1 MTQEEALAVLKCGY
15 NVFIT
20 GAAGSGKTYLLREY
34 IEYLRKHGIGVGVTA
49 STGIAATHLDGTTI
63 HSWSGLG
70 MKDILDE
77 DDLRKLSRKPYLK
90 ERFKKTSVLIIDE
103 ISMLSQEQFE
113 SLNLICQKL
122 KKNERN
128 FGGMQIILCG
138 DFFQL
143 PPVGKEDAFI
153 CESEVWQRT
162 NFKVCYLEEQYRHL
176 DKKFVTILDSV
187 RNNQVIGKTLELLN
201 KTLTKSE
208 DVSNKITKL
217 YTHNANVDEI
227 NSQELSAMPG
237 RGTTYKMTGY
247 GDEHLVKNLKN
258 SCLASEEL
266 VLKKGALVMFLK
278 NNFELGYVNGT
289 LGTISECESGE
300 NPIVLTKDGRHIT
313 VPLANWEI
321 EDEQGKNVLAM
332 VQQYPL
338 RLAWAITVHKS
349 QGMTLDEA
357 LVDLSHS
364 FTPGM
369 GYVAL
374 SRVRTLAGLHLL
386 GFNDIALKVS
396 NKAIKL
402 DKIFIEQS
410 KKIQK
415 EVFKT
420 EDYKTRQKEYLD
432 WLQTFSNA

>member
-1 MTQEEALAVLKCGY
+1 MTQDQALAVLKCGY

-20 GAAGSGKTYLLREY
+20 GAAGSGKTYLLKEY

-77 DDLRKLSRKPYLK
+77 DDLEKLSRKPYLR
-90 ERFKKTSVLIIDE
+90 ERFKATSVLIIDE

-113 SLNLICQKL
+113 GLNLICQKL
-122 KKNERN
+122 KRNEAP
-128 FGGMQIILCG
+128 FGGLQIILCG

-143 PPVGKEDAFI
+143 PPIGREDIFV
-153 CESEVWQRT
+153 CEAPLWQKT
-162 NFKVCYLEEQYRHL
+162 NFKICYLEEQYRHL
-176 DKKFVTILDSV
+176 DKKFISILDSV
-187 RNNQVIGKTLELLN
+187 RKNQTKGKILDLLSQ
-201 KTLTKSE
+201 TITKAE
-208 DVSNKITKL
+208 DVSDKITKL

-227 NSQELSAMPG
+227 NNKELGAMPG
-237 RGTTYKMTGY
+237 KGTTYKMTDY
-247 GDEHLVKNLKN
+247 GDEHLVKHLKS
-258 SCLASEEL
+258 SCLANEEL
-266 VLKKGALVMFLK
+266 ILKKGALVMFLK

-289 LGTISECESGE
+289 LGTVSKCEKGE
-300 NPIVLTKDGRHIT
+300 NPLVLTKDGRYIT

-321 EDEQGKNVLAM
+321 EDEQGKKVLAM

-357 LVDLSHS
+357 LIDLSHS

-374 SRVRTLAGLHLL
+374 SRVRTLEGLHLL
-386 GFNDIALKVS
+386 GFNEIALKVS
-396 NKAIKL
+396 NKAIQL
-402 DKIFIEQS
+402 DRVFIEQS
-410 KKIQK
+410 QK
-415 EVFKT
+415 VEKDILQDNT
-420 EDYKTRQKEYLD
+420 YKNRQKEYLN
-432 WLQTFSNA
+432 WLQTFNKA